1 MDLCK
6 IFDTLDHELL
16 LILKLN
22 TSGFGFLNVIIK
34 VFIKSLAKN

>member
-6 IFDTLDHELL
+6 MFDTLDHELL
-16 LILKLN
+16 IAKLN

>member
-6 IFDTLDHELL
+6 IFDTLDHEL